1 MQLHYTMLDSVRAT
15 KKKDYCTDFETFIDN
30 LRNIPRTKEKIK
42 SHMIFPGQL
51 GERKN
56 NSGSYR
62 TEDNVVQISFL
73 AVDHDS
79 GLTQLSEVVGRLE
92 KAGILAFG
100 HSTHSAGSLINAT
113 TTAARWRLYTPLDT
127 NIPKGGQSTLETTLK
142 CFLVACGLEGDEFW
156 NTFLESKK
164 TLSSHSMFV
173 LPPNCFEAGV
183 TDGEPIDIDQWLP
196 LIPQAPQP
204 RRTQNA
210 PQLHTACST
219 SFDMPNYGLEAG
231 NRNSGLVQLLGA
243 FLARNPKAQG
253 WELRAFAHGINQ
265 SAVQPPLPVSEVEHI
280 IKSAGKWVGQGV
292 DGPADTSS
300 EEKTTFES
308 FSIRGK
314 NQARKERTLS
324 EVFVLPKIALQG
336 QATVIYAKP
345 NTGKT
350 LLTLHML
357 ITAIEAGNISPDDV
371 FYINADDTYNGSI
384 IKGDLS
390 DQYGFHML
398 VPGEEGFTEKHL
410 ARLMMYAVDEDNAS
424 GKIIVL
430 DTLKK
435 FTDLMDKSVGSKF
448 MHLVRMFVAKGG
460 TVIMLAHVNKHKGA
474 DGKAVHGGTSDVI
487 DDSDCAYILD
497 EVEVDE
503 HGTRLVKFENSKKRG
518 QVAETVFYAYDK
530 NEHDYVALLDTVR
543 ERDDLDKSYKGVKIN
558 DAEVEIINCIEAYLW
573 EAQEALQKDIVAHV
587 MDTTGL
593 GKRKIITVLHS
604 NVKWATKQGQKN
616 HKVYVPTSTF

>member
-1 MQLHYTMLDSVRAT
+1 MQLHYTLLDSVHAT
-15 KKKDYCTDFETFIDN
+15 QKKDYCTDFETFIEN
-30 LRNIPRTKEKIK
+30 LRNTPRTKEKIK

-73 AVDHDS
+73 AVDHDR

-100 HSTHSAGSLINAT
+100 HSTHSAGSLINTT

-127 NIPKGGQSTLETTLK
+127 NIPKGEQNTLETTLK
-142 CFLVACGLEGDEFW
+142 CFLAACGLEGDEFW

-173 LPPNCFEAGV
+173 LPPNCYEASV
-183 TDGEPIDIDQWLP
+183 TDGEPLDVDQWLP
-196 LIPQAPQP
+196 LIPQPVQGATQTRVQQP
-204 RRTQNA
+204 
-210 PQLHTACST
+210 TAGST
-219 SFDMPNYGLEAG
+219 SFDMPNYELTAG
-231 NRNSGLVQLLGA
+231 NRNNGLVQVLGT

-265 SAVQPPLPVSEVEHI
+265 AAVHPPLPDNELEAI
-280 IKSAGKWVGQGV
+280 IKSVGKWVGQTLEMPV
-292 DGPADTSS
+292 DTSS

-314 NQARKERTLS
+314 NQARKERALS
-324 EVFVLPKIALQG
+324 EVFVLPKIALRG

-357 ITAIEAGNISPDDV
+357 IAAIEAESVEADNV

-384 IKGDLS
+384 TKGDLCE
-390 DQYGFHML
+390 QYGIHML

-410 ARLMMYAVDEDNAS
+410 ARLMMYAVDEDTAA
-424 GKIIVL
+424 GKVIVL

-435 FTDLMDKSVGSKF
+435 FTDLMDKSIGSKF

-497 EVEVDE
+497 EVEIDE
-503 HGTRLVKFENSKKRG
+503 HGTRLVKFENTKKRG
-518 QVAETVFYAYDK
+518 SVAETVFYDYDK
-530 NEHDYVALLDTVR
+530 NEHDYITLLDTVR
-543 ERDDLDKSYKGVKIN
+543 ERDDLDNSYKGTKIN
-558 DAEVEIINCIEAYLW
+558 EAEVEIINCIESYLW
-573 EAQEALQKDIVAHV
+573 EVREALQKDIVAHV
-587 MDTTGL
+587 MDSTGL

-604 NVKWATKQGQKN
+604 NVKWTTKHGQKN
-616 HKVYVPTSTF
+616 HKVYIPTCTF